1 MEIFRNQFFKLTKI
15 SGIVSC
21 WTRQANRLYERHQ
34 VLTFSLIDTLA
45 IRDHI
50 NVIKHLKDLR
60 RRSVNRTNY
69 SSSISGEAPQK
80 IHA

>member
-1 MEIFRNQFFKLTKI
+1 MEISSNQSFTLTKI
-15 SGIVSC
+15 GGIVSC
-21 WTRQANRLYERHQ
+21 WTSQANRLYERHQ

-45 IRDHI
+45 IRDNI

-69 SSSISGEAPQK
+69 SSPISGEAPQE